1 MVSFCCDQ
9 CQEVVKKPKLEKH
22 FFICRTRSVS
32 CVDCGTTFDR
42 ASATSHITCITEK
55 EKYEKQQVSK
65 ELLQRLEGDSNL
77 YCKTCNISF
86 NSALQGEQHYQSKRH
101 ISATKRRLADDNAT
115 TGLNSVSGEKESNA
129 IQETFITNYHQG
141 TNGTDKVKALKTDNQ
156 RGSDKKQ
163 AKSFSQKKVGLKKA
177 IKKLVVS
184 NGIRMSCL
192 LKKLQRQG
200 FSSVDL
206 ERRVRRRIEKSRKLF
221 MNGKRVKLKD

>member
-1 MVSFCCDQ
+1 MKS
-9 CQEVVKKPKLEKH
+9 
-22 FFICRTRSVS
+22 
-32 CVDCGTTFDR
+32 
-42 ASATSHITCITEK
+42 
-55 EKYEKQQVSK
+55 
-65 ELLQRLEGDSNL
+65 SN
-77 YCKTCNISF
+77 
-86 NSALQGEQHYQSKRH
+86 ALQGEQHYQSKRH

-115 TGLNSVSGEKESNA
+115 TGLNSVS
-129 IQETFITNYHQG
+129 G